1 MSLKGLKPHRD
12 KLGALALY
20 PCMPVVLKSEFQF
33 SFQVSEKS
41 SFAVVDLVPKVRHF
55 LSLYLCVC
63 VSLSLQRRYLGERVI
78 DK

>member
-12 KLGALALY
+12 KLGVLALY
-20 PCMPVVLKSEFQF
+20 PCKPAVLKSEFQF

-55 LSLYLCVC
+55 LSLSLSVCVC
-63 VSLSLQRRYLGERVI
+63 VSLSPNVILG
-78 DK
+78 